1 MGCSSG
7 TSKMINDNISQKE
20 IPKKLYKS
28 KSIFICLFC
37 GRDKCY
43 HENYLEHPTHN
54 AIKGLNSDQID
65 ENLFASQR
73 PSNILIEKFNLIE
86 EFKKKN
92 IGLIIN
98 LEEPGEHPFCGPNE
112 GLDEESGYSYSP
124 SKFEIND
131 IKVQLFPFMDLDVPD
146 ILNLM
151 LNIVKLM
158 YYYINNL
165 NKKVF
170 VHCHAGLGRT
180 GTTIVCYKIFSE
192 GVYYE
197 NAILEI
203 RKIRKKS
210 VQNKKQF
217 MFCQRFYYYIMRLK
231 EVFTEEKCDIDFF
244 IQNQNN
250 LNVGKYNFNHF
261 EYNYFVPVILQYLVD
276 CILNL
281 KDKYINSVI
290 DFYKNFNKVF
300 SGKIRENN
308 EEFYI
313 FINNINNGN
322 YEILQKKNDIILI
335 IELLYYW
342 LKNCVNYCISFKSI
356 SSLSDDFQNYKS
368 CFKEYELENILFFI
382 DFFKNLKCENEEET
396 NEKNLIMEKLFISL
410 IGIDNNNND
419 NINNKF
425 IDFIQ
430 YLSNDL
436 DNNNELH
443 KKMDDFNNIYKSNLF
458 STIDHQLISIKSSI
472 LNNDIYTNKR
482 NNNEDN
488 LIFQKNHS
496 KKPWIKE
503 EDC

>member
-1 MGCSSG
+1 
-7 TSKMINDNISQKE
+7 
-20 IPKKLYKS
+20 
-28 KSIFICLFC
+28 
-37 GRDKCY
+37 
-43 HENYLEHPTHN
+43 
-54 AIKGLNSDQID
+54 
-65 ENLFASQR
+65 
-73 PSNILIEKFNLIE
+73 
-86 EFKKKN
+86 
-92 IGLIIN
+92 
-98 LEEPGEHPFCGPNE
+98 
-112 GLDEESGYSYSP
+112 
-124 SKFEIND
+124 
-131 IKVQLFPFMDLDVPD
+131 
-146 ILNLM
+146 M